1 MSVLFDFNSNFSS
14 QKRGMF
20 GELHS
25 QNEMIILTHGGT
37 WPQLQGL
44 IYFRKTPCKTTKQKN
59 NSQFK
64 LEINQ
69 CGTVVLVMCLAI
81 VALEGER

>member
-1 MSVLFDFNSNFSS
+1 MATVAGTNLFQENS
-14 QKRGMF
+14 M
-20 GELHS
+20 
-25 QNEMIILTHGGT
+25 QNN
-37 WPQLQGL
+37 
-44 IYFRKTPCKTTKQKN
+44 KAKN